1 MGHLGMG
8 PDIVATSTASP
19 AARNRYIYYP
29 DHLVRMPGPV
39 PGAGL
44 LRNLFSNFS
53 TLFTE
58 PLFKGTIRGM
68 LAEPAV
74 DPRPPAVEDESV
86 GAFIKRRFGKPMTEN
101 LVSAFLHGIYAGNLY
116 KLSART
122 LFPQLW
128 HLETMDTGI
137 VGSLFDNMWNG
148 RSLVSYEQL
157 NFLVQMSH
165 LQMSQLKPPRQQL
178 ADVLTPLTGASVYTF
193 KRGLGQ
199 LIARLES
206 VLRDTPNVTI
216 KTDTNAHSMHFE
228 RETKTIALATTP
240 SSGEEPIRHDYVV
253 STIPPNALIGVMASP
268 SQSGGANASPV
279 RLISALSDTAPSSVN
294 VMVVNL
300 FYSDPNLL
308 PYRGF
313 GYLLPRSMPLEQN
326 PERALGVIFGSETST
341 SDQRVVGKV
350 DLDMGSGEGRLKPE
364 DVAKAFAFAEEEAKA
379 TPRPAQDSAKGT
391 KLTVML
397 GGHWWEGWDP
407 DTDLPN
413 EESAIQMA
421 RSLLERHLGI
431 TGMPIVAKARLAR
444 NAIPQYQVGYHRAM
458 GMVHENLLQD
468 FGGRLKVAGSAFQGA
483 VGVNDCVRAA
493 TSLALG
499 LKEGWDGDG
508 KTGLEGFKD
517 GDGMEIG
524 KERWIIVDRS
534 GEVLRESVRG
544 KQD

>member
-1 MGHLGMG
+1 MARLGMG
-8 PDIVATSTASP
+8 PDIVATSTRSP

-39 PGAGL
+39 PGVGI
-44 LRNLFSNFS
+44 LRNLFNNFS
-53 TLFTE
+53 SLLTE
-58 PLFKGTIRGM
+58 PIFKGIFHGM

-74 DPRPPAVEDESV
+74 DPRPSAVEDESV
-86 GAFIKRRFGKPMTEN
+86 GAFITRRFGEPVAEN

-128 HLETMDTGI
+128 HLETMDTGV

-157 NFLVQMSH
+157 NFLVQI
-165 LQMSQLKPPRQQL
+165 SQSKPPGQELVDLLR
-178 ADVLTPLTGASVYTF
+178 PLTGASVYTF
-193 KRGLGQ
+193 KRGISQ
-199 LIARLES
+199 LITRLES
-206 VLRDTPNVTI
+206 ALRDAPNVTI
-216 KTDTNAHSMHFE
+216 KTDTIASSMHFE
-228 RETKTIALATTP
+228 RDTKTISFRTTP
-240 SSGEEPIRHDYVV
+240 SSGEELIHHDYVI
-253 STIPPNALIGVMASP
+253 STISP
-268 SQSGGANASPV
+268 
-279 RLISALSDTAPSSVN
+279 IALSSVLASSKHAKATGRFAGRLNPALSETAPSSVN

-313 GYLLPRSMPLEQN
+313 GYLLPRSVPLDQN

-341 SDQRVVGKV
+341 SDRRIVGQVQFK
-350 DLDMGSGEGRLKPE
+350 MGGAEGLPKTE
-364 DVAKAFAFAEEEAKA
+364 DIAKAIAFAEEEAKA
-379 TPRPAQDSAKGT
+379 TPIPSQDTARGT

-397 GGHWWEGWDP
+397 GGHWWDGWD
-407 DTDLPN
+407 TNFDLPN
-413 EESAIQMA
+413 EESAIKMA
-421 RSLLERHLGI
+421 RSVLERHLGI
-431 TGMPIVAKARLAR
+431 TDMPIVVKAKLAR
-444 NAIPQYQVGYHRAM
+444 NAIPQYQVGYHQGM
-458 GMVHENLLQD
+458 GSVHEKLLED
-468 FGGRLKVAGSAFQGA
+468 FGGRLKVAGPAFQGS

-508 KTGLEGFKD
+508 RTGLEGFKD
-517 GDGMEIG
+517 GDGARVG
-524 KERWIIVDRS
+524 KERWVVVDKT
-534 GEVLRESVRG
+534 GDVLRESLRG